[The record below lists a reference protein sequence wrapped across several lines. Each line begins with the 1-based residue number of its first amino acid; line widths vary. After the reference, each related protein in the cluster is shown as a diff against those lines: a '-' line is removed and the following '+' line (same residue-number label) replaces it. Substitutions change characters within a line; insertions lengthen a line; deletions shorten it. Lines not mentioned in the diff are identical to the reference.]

1 MSEPIIKGI
10 QWPEITNKKT
20 KKLSRSSTGTATKI
34 LSAAYGAANK
44 HAEASK
50 LQNVGGGKW
59 RFGYQ
64 KFFIQVTE
72 MIANSNEK
80 ETLAIAEAVL
90 NEAKNN
96 FEFYRNG
103 MGVNLNTIDSVAT
116 NDFSTG
122 MITGMNNDQPR
133 SSVEVPYN
141 KQTYNAKDGSIQ
153 KLLDTF
159 VQYGDMEQSAS
170 DAINSLLNSKNTKQY
185 EDLSD
190 LHICLIGATSEMGP
204 MEFLLDH
211 GATVIALARP
221 GEKKWKK
228 LIARAKRSRGR
239 LIFPTIK
246 NNGDEDSL
254 AKAAGAD
261 ALAQTPEIG
270 NWLGSL
276 FPGKKIFIYSLIYL
290 DGEKY
295 VRASMAMDV
304 IVDMATSI
312 RGADKVGLLY
322 IATPSAAHVVDA
334 KCERRAKLFYKNVPF
349 WQKIFEMV
357 GLLKRQKFL
366 TLQSHT
372 DHRVVDCLAS
382 MQGPNYALAKFLQTC
397 RVLIARI
404 KYGQFVSVNVAPP
417 ALTASVMHAP
427 KIAAAAPYIPLFKPN
442 VMYYPDTASSILS
455 LLLLAD
461 IRNKKSN
468 SYASTK
474 LAHPLL
480 LIADQAWHGGCF
492 NAPYSSE
499 STGVA
504 SYISYLLYKT
514 MPWMVV
520 ILVAVM
526 LYFTSGRF
534 F

>member
-34 LSAAYGAANK
+34 LSAAYSAANK

-103 MGVNLNTIDSVAT
+103 MGVNLNTIDAVAT

-190 LHICLIGATSEMGP
+190 LHICLIGATSEMG
-204 MEFLLDH
+204 L
-211 GATVIALARP
+211 
-221 GEKKWKK
+221 
-228 LIARAKRSRGR
+228 
-239 LIFPTIK
+239 
-246 NNGDEDSL
+246 
-254 AKAAGAD
+254 
-261 ALAQTPEIG
+261 
-270 NWLGSL
+270 
-276 FPGKKIFIYSLIYL
+276 SLIH
-290 DGEKY
+290 
-295 VRASMAMDV
+295 
-304 IVDMATSI
+304 I
-312 RGADKVGLLY
+312 
-322 IATPSAAHVVDA
+322 
-334 KCERRAKLFYKNVPF
+334 
-349 WQKIFEMV
+349 
-357 GLLKRQKFL
+357 
-366 TLQSHT
+366 
-372 DHRVVDCLAS
+372 
-382 MQGPNYALAKFLQTC
+382 
-397 RVLIARI
+397 
-404 KYGQFVSVNVAPP
+404 
-417 ALTASVMHAP
+417 
-427 KIAAAAPYIPLFKPN
+427 
-442 VMYYPDTASSILS
+442 
-455 LLLLAD
+455 
-461 IRNKKSN
+461 
-468 SYASTK
+468 
-474 LAHPLL
+474 
-480 LIADQAWHGGCF
+480 
-492 NAPYSSE
+492 
-499 STGVA
+499 
-504 SYISYLLYKT
+504 
-514 MPWMVV
+514 
-520 ILVAVM
+520 
-526 LYFTSGRF
+526 
-534 F
+534 

>member
-34 LSAAYGAANK
+34 LSAAYSAANK

-334 KCERRAKLFYKNVPF
+334 KCERY
-349 WQKIFEMV
+349 I
-357 GLLKRQKFL
+357 
-366 TLQSHT
+366 
-372 DHRVVDCLAS
+372 VDCL
-382 MQGPNYALAKFLQTC
+382 
-397 RVLIARI
+397 
-404 KYGQFVSVNVAPP
+404 
-417 ALTASVMHAP
+417 
-427 KIAAAAPYIPLFKPN
+427 
-442 VMYYPDTASSILS
+442 
-455 LLLLAD
+455 
-461 IRNKKSN
+461 
-468 SYASTK
+468 
-474 LAHPLL
+474 
-480 LIADQAWHGGCF
+480 
-492 NAPYSSE
+492 
-499 STGVA
+499 
-504 SYISYLLYKT
+504 
-514 MPWMVV
+514 
-520 ILVAVM
+520 
-526 LYFTSGRF
+526 
-534 F
+534 